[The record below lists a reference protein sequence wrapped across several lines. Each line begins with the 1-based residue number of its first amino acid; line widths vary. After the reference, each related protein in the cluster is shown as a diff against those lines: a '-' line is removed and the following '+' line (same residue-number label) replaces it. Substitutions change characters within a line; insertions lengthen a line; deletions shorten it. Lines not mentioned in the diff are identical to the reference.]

1 MFKRDTLKRI
11 SRRRYILFRFLAVVM
26 GLSALLLLEG
36 LLRLTDLG
44 RVPDVGDPF
53 VGFSEVRPL
62 FVLSDQ
68 GDRFEIP
75 VSRQAFFQPES
86 FAAHKGPTEFRVFC
100 LGGSTVQ
107 GRPYSIE
114 TSFTTWLE
122 LSLNATDPSRD
133 WEVVN
138 CGGVSYASYRLLPIM
153 KEVLAHEPDL
163 FIIYT
168 GHNEFLEA
176 RTYALVKKTPAW
188 VKGPYTRLS
197 MLRLYGLLQR
207 LWRNVYDVDSTQID
221 RERSKLS
228 AEVDAML
235 DYRGG
240 LEKYHRDDDWR
251 RGVIEHFDLNLRR
264 MIRIAGNA
272 EIPIVIV
279 NPVSNLKDTPP
290 FKTEHRRGLTIR
302 QVDQFEQ
309 LWEEAK
315 ALDWSRLDEKGA
327 RLQEALAI
335 DERHADARFLLARVY
350 DSMGNASAAKMEYMR
365 AKDEDICPLR
375 ILEPMHDIILQVTDQ
390 TGTRLVDVR
399 QMFENRPASGIPGD
413 EQLIDHVHPKI
424 EAHQRIAQML
434 LEEMV
439 RLQILTSQP
448 DWQARQKD
456 LYAERWRTL
465 APNYFPES
473 VARLKGLQRWTQ
485 GRVSRLRL
493 SDDDAQR
500 GQYAPAR
507 VPR

>member
-1 MFKRDTLKRI
+1 MTCNRDSLKRI
-11 SRRRYILFRFLAVVM
+11 SLRRYILFRLLAVAM

-44 RVPDVGDPF
+44 RVPDLGDPF

-62 FVLSDQ
+62 FVLNDQ

-86 FAAHKGPTEFRVFC
+86 FAANKGPAEFRVFC

-122 LSLNATDPSRD
+122 LSLKAADPSRD

-153 KEVLAHEPDL
+153 KEILAYEPDL

-176 RTYALVKKTPAW
+176 RTYSLVKKTPAW
-188 VKGPYTRLS
+188 IKGTYTRLS
-197 MLRLYGLLQR
+197 RLRLFGLLQR
-207 LWRNVYDVDSTQID
+207 LWRDVRDVDSTRD
-221 RERSKLS
+221 ALERAKLS
-228 AEVDAML
+228 AEVDALL

-251 RGVIEHFDLNLRR
+251 RGVIQHFDVNLRR

-272 EIPIVIV
+272 QIPIVIA
-279 NPVSNLKDTPP
+279 NPVSNLRDTPP
-290 FKTEHRRGLTIR
+290 FKTEHRRGLTHR
-302 QVDQFEQ
+302 QIDQFEG

-315 ALDWSRLDEKGA
+315 ALDWSRLDEKAA

-335 DERHADARFLLARVY
+335 DNRHAEAHFLLAKVY
-350 DSMGNASAAKMEYMR
+350 DSMGNASQAKNEYLR

-375 ILEPMHDIILQVTDQ
+375 ILEPMHEIILQVTDQ

-399 QMFENRPASGIPGD
+399 QMFEKTPANGIPGD

-424 EAHQRIAQML
+424 EGHQRIAQML
-434 LEEMV
+434 REEMV
-439 RLQILTSQP
+439 RWKMLTLQP

-456 LYAERWRTL
+456 LYAARWRTL
-465 APNYFPES
+465 ASNYFPEGI
-473 VARLKGLQRWTQ
+473 ARLKGLQRWTQ

-493 SDDDAQR
+493 TDDE
-500 GQYAPAR
+500 
-507 VPR
+507 VPLGDSTERK